1 MICPSCAKEIGRP
14 KMHTATFTCSYYCM
28 SCKEEHIVWESITPG
43 DYVVEW
49 DRYRIYC
56 NTKDNTAKLQK
67 IYMDIESDT
76 SIMYRWYTVLELPN
90 IPENLTQDTAEE
102 KIKLYLLFS

>member
-1 MICPSCAKEIGRP
+1 
-14 KMHTATFTCSYYCM
+14 MHTATFTSSHYCM
-28 SCKEEHIVWESITPG
+28 SCKEEHIVWESISPG

-56 NTKDNTAKLQK
+56 NTKNNTAQIQR

-76 SIMYRWYTVLELPN
+76 SIMYRWYTVLELPT
-90 IPENLTQDTAEE
+90 IPDNLNEE
-102 KIKLYLLFS
+102 TVEAKIKLYLLFS

>member
-1 MICPSCAKEIGRP
+1 
-14 KMHTATFTCSYYCM
+14 MHTATSITSYYCM
-28 SCKEEHIVWESITPG
+28 SCKEEHIVWESISPG

-49 DRYRIYC
+49 KRYRIYC
-56 NTKDNTAKLQK
+56 STKDNTAQLQR

-76 SIMYRWYTVLELPN
+76 SISYKWYTVLELPS
-90 IPENLTQDTAEE
+90 IPKNLNEDTVEA

>member
-1 MICPSCAKEIGRP
+1 MICPHCGKPIGSHNTRFTTTYNCAPCR
-14 KMHTATFTCSYYCM
+14 
-28 SCKEEHIVWESITPG
+28 EEYIVWEEIVPE

-49 DRYRIYC
+49 GKYRIYC
-56 NTKDNTAKLQK
+56 DTKANRAKIQR

-76 SIMYRWYTVLELPN
+76 SITYRWYTVLELPT
-90 IPENLTQDTAEE
+90 IPDNLNEKTVEA